1 MAPPA
6 TQDAPLSPSTALFV
20 VFLFLLWGGNV
31 VAVKVGLRGLPPLSM
46 AGLRFILAGVL
57 LAVWMHLQN
66 IPFDLDRREV
76 FHHTLNGLSFTVQ
89 IALFYIG
96 VKHTSASHASLL
108 INSNPFFVLL
118 LAHFFV
124 AGDRLT
130 PQKVV
135 GLSLAFFGVLFLF
148 ADQLGGGGFLG
159 NSLVAASAALLGAR
173 IVYVKRLIATIE
185 PSQVVFWQ
193 MVVGVP
199 LFFWAGWLAEGGR
212 PWHFSPEV
220 TASVLFQ
227 GIVVAGFCFLAST
240 TLLRRHNPSTLSAY
254 SFLVPLSGVALSHLI
269 LGDPLTRNL
278 LLSSVLVVFGIVLV
292 NRPAPAR
299 L

>member
-1 MAPPA
+1 M
-6 TQDAPLSPSTALFV
+6 
-20 VFLFLLWGGNV
+20 

-46 AGLRFILAGVL
+46 AALRFILAGVF
-57 LAVWMHLQN
+57 LAAWMHFQS
-66 IPFDLDRREV
+66 IPFEMDRRELI
-76 FHHTLNGLSFTVQ
+76 HHTVNGLAFTVQ
-89 IALFYIG
+89 IGLFYIG

-130 PQKVV
+130 PKKVA
-135 GLSLAFFGVLFLF
+135 GLSLAFFGVAFLF
-148 ADQLGGGGFLG
+148 ADQIGSGGWAG
-159 NSLVAASAALLGAR
+159 NALVVASAALLGAR
-173 IVYVKRLIATIE
+173 IVYMKRLIATIE

-199 LFFWAGWLAEGGR
+199 LFLWAGWMAERGQ
-212 PWHFSPEV
+212 PWNFSADV
-220 TASVLFQ
+220 TVSVLFQ
-227 GIVVAGFCFLAST
+227 GIVVAGFCFLAAT

-254 SFLVPLSGVALSHLI
+254 SFIIPLSGVGLSHLI

-278 LLSSVLVVFGIVLV
+278 LVSSALVALGIVLV
-292 NRPAPAR
+292 NRPSPAR
-299 L
+299 A

>member
-1 MAPPA
+1 MSPA
-6 TQDAPLSPSTALFV
+6 TILFI

-46 AGLRFILAGVL
+46 AALRFILAGVF
-57 LAVWMHLQN
+57 LAAWMHVQSVS
-66 IPFDLDRREV
+66 FRLDRRDL
-76 FHHTLNGLSFTVQ
+76 FHHAANGISFTIQ

-96 VKHTSASHASLL
+96 VKHTTASHASLL

-130 PQKVV
+130 PQKVM
-135 GLSLAFFGVLFLF
+135 GLSLAFVGVAFLF
-148 ADQLGGGGFLG
+148 ADQIAGAGWLG
-159 NSLVAASAALLGAR
+159 NTLVVTSAALLGGR
-173 IVYVKRLIATIE
+173 IVYVKRLIATME

-199 LFFWAGWLAEGGR
+199 LFLWASRLTEAGQ
-212 PWHFSPEV
+212 PWQFSMEV
-220 TASVLFQ
+220 TVAVLFQ

-254 SFLVPLSGVALSHLI
+254 SFIIPLSGVALSHLF

-278 LLSSVLVVFGIVLV
+278 LLSSALVAFGIALV
-292 NRPAPAR
+292 NRPAAASP
-299 L
+299 